1 MRLLGISPMK
11 IFLPLGIAL
20 AAFSYAASANAAED
34 PSITACK
41 STGLLALQQKSA
53 DITDLVID
61 QESIAVSA
69 ADTKV
74 EDVPVK
80 TVVLG
85 EAYIQRGKATDK
97 PDRFVCLIGDK
108 GKVLLTFFTAK

>member
-1 MRLLGISPMK
+1 MK
-11 IFLPLGIAL
+11 IILPVSLVL
-20 AAFSYAASANAAED
+20 AGLFYAVSANAAED
-34 PSITACK
+34 PSLTACK

-53 DITDLVID
+53 DVTDLVID
-61 QESIAVSA
+61 QESIAISA

-108 GKVLLTFFTAK
+108 GKVLLTFFTSK

>member
-1 MRLLGISPMK
+1 MK
-11 IFLPLGIAL
+11 VFLPLGL
-20 AAFSYAASANAAED
+20 ACLSLSCAFAASAAED
-34 PSITACK
+34 PSVAACK
-41 STGLLALQQKSA
+41 STGLIALQQKSA

-61 QESIAVSA
+61 QESVAISA
-69 ADTKV
+69 AETKV